1 MEDDM
6 NEIQMVIFVI
16 FALFYF
22 WLKAVI
28 FISERNHRRWAR
40 QTINLLFEHLD
51 KKRFFERNPL

>member
-1 MEDDM
+1 M